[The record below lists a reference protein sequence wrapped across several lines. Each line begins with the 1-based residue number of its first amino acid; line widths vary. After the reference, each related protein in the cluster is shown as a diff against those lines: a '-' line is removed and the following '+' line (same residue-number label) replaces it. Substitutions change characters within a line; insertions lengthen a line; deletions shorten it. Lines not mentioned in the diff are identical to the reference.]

1 MFADLLV
8 IESAWLSVTCCFIDL
23 NYPVVQIDGHELV
36 P

>member
-1 MFADLLV
+1 
-8 IESAWLSVTCCFIDL
+8 LSVTCCFIDL